1 MGVLVNIAILAL
13 VFAAVVGSTLF
24 LSQKVQLAVT
34 VRRRLAGHD
43 AADRG
48 RADSVV
54 KRTEV
59 RNPLLAW
66 VQSSSSISDSKD
78 RKKLAKALAKAGF
91 EHPAAPAV
99 FVVIRFAAAIGL
111 PLAFLLL
118 QALFPSPLTGM
129 KQILVALGLCG
140 AGLLAP
146 RAVIDRIARHRRD
159 QLEREFPD
167 ALDLLV
173 VCVEAGL
180 GLEAA
185 IIRVGDEVNESHP
198 RICGLFGEMSAEMR
212 AGRGRADA
220 LRNLGDRAEVE
231 SVRAFATLMI
241 QTDALGT
248 SIGQTLRTFSA
259 EMRET
264 RFMSAEEK
272 AMRIPVLLTIPLV
285 ACILPVIV
293 TALLLPGG
301 LDVARDL
308 LPALKSGGG

>member
-1 MGVLVNIAILAL
+1 
-13 VFAAVVGSTLF
+13 
-24 LSQKVQLAVT
+24 
-34 VRRRLAGHD
+34 
-43 AADRG
+43 
-48 RADSVV
+48 VV

-66 VQSSSSISDSKD
+66 VQASSSISDSKD
-78 RKKLAKALAKAGF
+78 RSRLAKALARAGF

-99 FVVIRFAAAIGL
+99 FVVVRFGLAIGL

-118 QALFPSPLTGM
+118 QSLTPHPLVGLQ
-129 KQILVALGLCG
+129 QILAALGLCG
-140 AGLLAP
+140 LGLILP
-146 RAVIDRIARHRRD
+146 RAVVDRIAGFRRE

-180 GLEAA
+180 GVEAA
-185 IIRVGDEVNESHP
+185 FIRVGDEVKESHP
-198 RICGLFGEMSAEMR
+198 RIAGLFSEMSSELR
-212 AGRGRADA
+212 AGRSRSDA
-220 LRNLGDRAEVE
+220 LRGLGERAEVD

-248 SIGQTLRTFSA
+248 SIAQSLRTFSG

-264 RFMSAEEK
+264 RFMNAEEK

-293 TALLLPGG
+293 TALLLPGA
-301 LDVARDL
+301 LDVARNL
-308 LPALKSGGG
+308 IPAMKGGG

>member
-1 MGVLVNIAILAL
+1 MGDFTGIAILVL
-13 VFAAVVGSTLF
+13 VFGGVVASTF
-24 LSQKVQLAVT
+24 FVAQRVQLGLT
-34 VRRRLAGHD
+34 VRRRLAGHG
-43 AADRG
+43 ADETL
-48 RADSVV
+48 RASSVV
-54 KRTEV
+54 KTKEV
-59 RNPLLAW
+59 KNPLLAW

-78 RKKLAKALAKAGF
+78 REKLAKALAKAGF
-91 EHPAAPAV
+91 EHPSAPAV
-99 FVVIRFAAAIGL
+99 FVVIRFGAAIGL

-118 QALFPSPLTGM
+118 GGLTPHPLTGL
-129 KQILVALGLCG
+129 KQIAVALGLCA

-146 RAVIDRIARHRRD
+146 RAVVDRIAQNRRN

-180 GLEAA
+180 GLEAS
-185 IIRVGDEVNESHP
+185 IIRVADEVKESHP
-198 RICGLFGEMSAEMR
+198 RISDMFGEMSDELR

-220 LRNLGDRAEVE
+220 LRSMGDRAEVD

-264 RFMSAEEK
+264 RFMAAEEK

-308 LPALKSGGG
+308 IPALKAGGG